1 MMSISIISYGVY
13 LPFLRIKRDEYL
25 SALGSCSAEIKEKA
39 VMDVDEDAIT
49 MAMEAARKAIAGIDI
64 DRIGVLTL
72 ASSNFPYQEKVMSGT
87 VIEALGLN
95 KNILTCQHSNST
107 LAGTEAFLSAL
118 GLLTQAEQ
126 KYALVIVSDAP
137 AADASVDLEHGFGA
151 AACAFVLGR
160 DEQGLEFEGVYAH
173 ASESLGLR
181 YRLAGETNV
190 RDIGVRA
197 YSNQAYNETV
207 KASVWGLLKK
217 LGRKPADYRH
227 AVLHQND
234 VKTTVALAKNMGFS
248 EEQIN
253 EGLIYSQVGDTG
265 ACSALLGLCHVLDK
279 AAVGDKILVCSYGAG
294 AGSHALSFKL
304 SSQLPGKR
312 KSFQALLNEK
322 KYISYI
328 HYLKLKKSI

>member
-1 MMSISIISYGVY
+1 MMRISVVSYGVY

-25 SALGSCSAEIKEKA
+25 SALGSCSAEIKEKT
-39 VMDVDEDAIT
+39 VMDVDEDTIT
-49 MAMEAARKAIAGIDI
+49 MAVEAARNATAGVDAGE
-64 DRIGVLTL
+64 IGVLTL
-72 ASSNFPYQEKVMSGT
+72 ASSNFPYQEKVMPGT
-87 VIEALGLN
+87 IIEALGLN
-95 KNILTCQHSNST
+95 NNILTCQHSNST

-118 GLLTQAEQ
+118 GLLTQVKQ
-126 KYALVIVSDAP
+126 KYALVVVSDAP
-137 AADASVDLEHGFGA
+137 TAGASLDMDHGFGA
-151 AACAFVLGR
+151 AACAFVLAR
-160 DEQGLEFEGVYAH
+160 DEQGLQFEGVYAH

-181 YRLAGETNV
+181 YRLPGETNV
-190 RDIGVRA
+190 RDIGVKA
-197 YSNQAYNETV
+197 YSTRAYNETV
-207 KASVWGLLKK
+207 KASVWGLLNK

-234 VKTTVALAKNMGFS
+234 VRTTVALAKKMGFS

-279 AAVGDKILVCSYGAG
+279 AVPGDRILVCSYGAG

-304 SSQLPGKR
+304 NNQLPGR
-312 KSFQALLNEK
+312 SKSFQALLNEK